1 MALPAEAT
9 GGSIPSPGG
18 FRMVRVLS
26 AGRMTGKRRF
36 PPFRNMRSFRRIL
49 MAKFRD
55 SQTAKN
61 LLASFA
67 GESQAR
73 NRYTYFA
80 RRAADEGYIQIADI
94 FEETAG
100 HECEHALRF
109 FKFFNGGE
117 LEITSRFPAGVI
129 GSTHDNL
136 VAAADGE
143 RFEHSELY
151 PGFAR
156 VARDEGF
163 DRAADT
169 WEAISVSE
177 KQHEKRYRELAA
189 NLLSGRVFTRPN
201 KTVWRCRNCGYL
213 HTGDAAPEKCPAC
226 VKPQSYFELLAENW

>member
-1 MALPAEAT
+1 
-9 GGSIPSPGG
+9 
-18 FRMVRVLS
+18 
-26 AGRMTGKRRF
+26 
-36 PPFRNMRSFRRIL
+36 
-49 MAKFRD
+49 MAKFRE

-61 LLASFA
+61 LLTSFA

-80 RRAADEGYIQIADI
+80 RRASEEGYAQIADI
-94 FEETAG
+94 FEETANQ
-100 HECEHALRF
+100 ECEHALRF

-117 LEITSRFPAGVI
+117 IEITWSFPAGVI
-129 GSTHDNL
+129 KDTYENL

-143 RFEHSELY
+143 QFEHTEMY

-163 DRAADT
+163 VRAAET

-189 NLLSGRVFTRPN
+189 NLKADRVFRRDQEM
-201 KTVWRCRNCGYL
+201 VWRCRNCGYL
-213 HTGDAAPEKCPAC
+213 HTGNEAPEKCPAC
-226 VKPQSYFELLAENW
+226 VKPRGVFELLAENW

>member
-1 MALPAEAT
+1 
-9 GGSIPSPGG
+9 
-18 FRMVRVLS
+18 MV
-26 AGRMTGKRRF
+26 
-36 PPFRNMRSFRRIL
+36 
-49 MAKFRD
+49 KFRD

-80 RRAADEGYIQIADI
+80 RRAVDEGYVQIADI

-117 LEITSRFPAGVI
+117 LAISASFPAGVI
-129 GSTHDNL
+129 DTTYANL

-156 VARDEGF
+156 VARDEGL

-177 KQHEKRYRELAA
+177 RQHEKRYRELAA
-189 NLLSGRVFTRPN
+189 NLRADRVFTRDHE
-201 KTVWRCRNCGYL
+201 TAWRCRNCGYL
-213 HTGDAAPEKCPAC
+213 HTGESAPEKCPAC

>member
-1 MALPAEAT
+1 
-9 GGSIPSPGG
+9 
-18 FRMVRVLS
+18 
-26 AGRMTGKRRF
+26 
-36 PPFRNMRSFRRIL
+36 

-129 GSTHDNL
+129 GTTHDNL

-156 VARDEGF
+156 VAREEGF

-189 NLLSGRVFTRPN
+189 NLMADRVFTRHQEDR
-201 KTVWRCRNCGYL
+201 VAL
-213 HTGDAAPEKCPAC
+213 
-226 VKPQSYFELLAENW
+226 PQLRLSAHRRSRSGKMPGLRQTPVLFRAFSRKLVIPFPC

>member
-1 MALPAEAT
+1 
-9 GGSIPSPGG
+9 
-18 FRMVRVLS
+18 
-26 AGRMTGKRRF
+26 MT
-36 PPFRNMRSFRRIL
+36 PFRKSR
-49 MAKFRD
+49 
-55 SQTAKN
+55 TARN

-80 RRAADEGYIQIADI
+80 RRAEEEGYMQIAAI

-117 LEITSRFPAGVI
+117 LEISGRFPAGVI
-129 GSTHDNL
+129 GGTYDNL

-156 VARDEGF
+156 TAREEGF
-163 DRAADT
+163 GRAADT
-169 WEAISVSE
+169 WEAICVSE
-177 KQHEKRYRELAA
+177 RQHEKRYRELAA
-189 NLLSGRVFTRPN
+189 NLLGERLFARN
-201 KTVWRCRNCGYL
+201 RETVWRCRNCGYL
-213 HTGDAAPEKCPAC
+213 HAAKAAPDKCPAC
-226 VKPQSYFELLAENW
+226 VKPRSYFELLAENW